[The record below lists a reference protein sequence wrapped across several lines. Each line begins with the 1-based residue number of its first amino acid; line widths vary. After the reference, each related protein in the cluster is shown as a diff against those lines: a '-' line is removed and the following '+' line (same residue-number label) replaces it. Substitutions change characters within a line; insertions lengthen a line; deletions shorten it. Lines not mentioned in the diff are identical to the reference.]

1 MTEGTNNA
9 IYRAPACPSP
19 PEAQRA
25 SQSPPAVPFPPE
37 APPPAPRMLGPRG
50 VTRARQLR
58 PLRLWLRR
66 PWGDGS
72 IMASMQVSGVC
83 SIWAGEGAAE
93 RTQAFCRGR
102 RLGLWS
108 TRTGS
113 GAALVASPFPASGRW
128 GGVRGG
134 EKKGGGGGSSVGRSG
149 HQLAGKLGIKAREE
163 RAKFGAGSAAV
174 VS

>member
-9 IYRAPACPSP
+9 IYRALACPSS

-25 SQSPPAVPFPPE
+25 SQSPLAVPFPPE

-58 PLRLWLRR
+58 PLRLWPRR

-72 IMASMQVSGVC
+72 IMASMQVRGVC

-102 RLGLWS
+102 RLGLWG

-113 GAALVASPFPASGRW
+113 GVALVAGLSQLQD
-128 GGVRGG
+128 VG
-134 EKKGGGGGSSVGRSG
+134 EG
-149 HQLAGKLGIKAREE
+149 
-163 RAKFGAGSAAV
+163 
-174 VS
+174 